1 MINITNTSSHVN
13 DPPVVLPVNNEKIPT
28 PLKRKDTWVKWKV
41 GASKPDGKYDKL
53 PMNAFGIVTN
63 AHDPNNQMSFDI
75 AYSGYEQGKC
85 SGVGFVLN
93 GKPFTTDGDGDLY
106 LVGIDIDRCVTK
118 DGNGNYILSDDANDA
133 WLKLGKPYLEVSPS
147 DTGVRMFVYSR
158 QLISSGNK
166 DGHEIYCNGRF
177 LTITGQQQG
186 SGNIIEATD
195 GVIKLHSV
203 WFPDKQ
209 AVKSVSL
216 SNSLQGL
223 KLPPPETE
231 MEISRLK
238 AALPFLSADTSYDI
252 WRNLVWAIKSTGWGC
267 AEQIAREWSK
277 TAPSRYS
284 DEGFQAVWN
293 SFDSSRGITE
303 ATLYYQ
309 AKQAGWVP
317 PNKAQ
322 QDLDEGDI
330 LNGRLY
336 ASAYRDK
343 VLFIYENG
351 NVLMFDSESGW
362 VHASPF
368 EAERLAKVIVDQLM
382 MEANQMVAAD
392 PDSGIAKR
400 KLAHARKSSMEP
412 RINAMIGMAK
422 SELGM
427 TVRLSE
433 FDRDNYLIGLTN
445 GILDIRKRQLL
456 PITPQILVSMRTNVA
471 YVEGSK
477 CPLWIKFLNKV
488 QPDKAVQRL
497 LQQLVGAF
505 LTGDVGIQKLII
517 FYGLG
522 ANGKSTFI
530 ELLSFLLGDYSQKI
544 QTEMLMEHKKSP
556 QGPSPDLVS
565 LKGRRLVFCNEV
577 PESGRLDAAR
587 ARDLSGGDT
596 ITGRAPY
603 AKEAITF
610 QPTHKL
616 VMVGNHRPE
625 ISDTV
630 EGMWRRV
637 LLISFDVMIPVHER
651 DPNLL
656 VKLKAE
662 GSGILNWAIAGFND
676 LQRNGLLIPKCITAA
691 VDAYKDEEDLLG
703 EWLTDHCDLAPSNTQ
718 KIYECYIAYK
728 GWAQHRGNMPLA
740 QGRLNKRLK
749 SRGIQLDKGRRNYIG
764 LKLNDF
770 GEGAYR
776 CAVI

>member
-1 MINITNTSSHVN
+1 M
-13 DPPVVLPVNNEKIPT
+13 
-28 PLKRKDTWVKWKV
+28 
-41 GASKPDGKYDKL
+41 
-53 PMNAFGIVTN
+53 
-63 AHDPNNQMSFDI
+63 
-75 AYSGYEQGKC
+75 
-85 SGVGFVLN
+85 
-93 GKPFTTDGDGDLY
+93 
-106 LVGIDIDRCVTK
+106 
-118 DGNGNYILSDDANDA
+118 LS
-133 WLKLGKPYLEVSPS
+133 
-147 DTGVRMFVYSR
+147 
-158 QLISSGNK
+158 
-166 DGHEIYCNGRF
+166 
-177 LTITGQQQG
+177 
-186 SGNIIEATD
+186 EATD
-195 GVIKLHSV
+195 GVINLFAE

-209 AVKSVSL
+209 SL
-216 SNSLQGL
+216 RPGLSSNSLQRL
-223 KLPPPETE
+223 KSPAPPESQL
-231 MEISRLK
+231 EIDRLED
-238 AALPFLSADTSYDI
+238 ALGYLSADINYDD
-252 WRNLVWAIKSTGWGC
+252 WRNIIWSIAATDWSC
-267 AEQIAREWSK
+267 AEKIAREWSE
-277 TAPSRYS
+277 TAHDRYS
-284 DEGFQAVWN
+284 DESFDAVWN
-293 SFDSSRGITE
+293 SFDSSRGITV
-303 ATLYYQ
+303 ATLFHH
-309 AKQAGWVP
+309 AKLAGWVQP
-317 PNKAQ
+317 TKAQ
-322 QDLDEGDI
+322 QDLDEGDV

-343 VLFIYENG
+343 VLFIYETG
-351 NVLMFDSESGW
+351 NTLMFDSEAGW
-362 VHASPF
+362 MHASPF
-368 EAERLAKVIVDQLM
+368 EAERLAKVIVDQLIL
-382 MEANQMVAAD
+382 ESNQLIAAD
-392 PDSGIAKR
+392 PDSSIAKR

-456 PITPQILVSMRTNVA
+456 PITPQILVSMRANVA

-477 CPLWIKFLNKV
+477 CPLWIKFINKV

-530 ELLSFLLGDYSQKI
+530 ELLSWLLGDYAQKI

-565 LKGRRLVFCNEV
+565 LKGRRLAFCNEV
-577 PESGRLDAAR
+577 PESGRLDGAR

-610 QPTHKL
+610 LPTHKL

-637 LLISFDVMIPVHER
+637 LLISFDVMIPVAER

-656 VKLKAE
+656 NKLKTE
-662 GSGILNWAIAGFND
+662 GSGILNWGIAGFND

-718 KIYECYIAYK
+718 KIYECYLAYK
-728 GWAQHRGNMPLA
+728 SWTQHRGNMPLS

-749 SRGIQLDKGRRNYIG
+749 VRGIQMDKGRRNYIG
-764 LKLNDF
+764 LKLNDL